1 MNKTKRVL
9 SVILAVLM
17 LSSLIAALAIADG
30 QHTVVINYVFENGKQ
45 AAPSWTATLAEGSNL
60 EQTVTSPTVVGY
72 APDQPSVDVFVNN
85 ITENKTY
92 TVTYY
97 PANVGFTVNHYLQNV
112 ADNNYTLN
120 VSERHDGFTE
130 SEVGDGLA
138 ETYPGF
144 AALLYNTKA
153 KVAADGSTVVEIYYD
168 RNYYMM
174 SFNLDG
180 GYGVEPIYARYGASV
195 KVENPTKPGYTFNG
209 WEPQVP
215 ATVLAENTTYT
226 AKWTPGESG
235 FTVVFWYGNAND
247 DGYSYAGST
256 KPANVAPG
264 TQKSSG
270 DYKDAAFT
278 GRDDT
283 HLPITQLRSKP

>member
-9 SVILAVLM
+9 SVVLAVLM
-17 LSSLIAALAIADG
+17 LSSLIAALAIADEMY
-30 QHTVVINYVFENGKQ
+30 TVVINYVFKGGKQ

-60 EQTVTSPTVVGY
+60 KQTVTSPTVVGY
-72 APDQPSVDVFVNN
+72 KPDQATFNVSVNN

-138 ETYPGF
+138 KTTYTGF

-180 GYGVEPIYARYGASV
+180 GYGVEPIYARFGASV

-209 WEPQVP
+209 WEPTVP
-215 ATVLAENTTYT
+215 TTVPAENTTHK

-235 FTVVFWYGNAND
+235 FTVVFWYENAND
-247 DGYSYAGST
+247 DGYSYAGSI

-264 TQKSSG
+264 TQKSSN
-270 DYKDAAFT
+270 DYQNENFT
-278 GRDDT
+278 GRDAF
-283 HLPITQLRSKP
+283 HL